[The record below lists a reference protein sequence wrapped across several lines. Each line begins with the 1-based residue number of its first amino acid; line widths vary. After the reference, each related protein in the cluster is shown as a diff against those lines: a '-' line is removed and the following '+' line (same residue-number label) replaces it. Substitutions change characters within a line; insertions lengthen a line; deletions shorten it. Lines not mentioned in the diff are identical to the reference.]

1 MFELFCLQ
9 PNCSCPVSLF
19 PLSSGSFFH

>member
-1 MFELFCLQ
+1 MFELFCLW
-9 PNCSCPVSLF
+9 PNCSCPVSLV